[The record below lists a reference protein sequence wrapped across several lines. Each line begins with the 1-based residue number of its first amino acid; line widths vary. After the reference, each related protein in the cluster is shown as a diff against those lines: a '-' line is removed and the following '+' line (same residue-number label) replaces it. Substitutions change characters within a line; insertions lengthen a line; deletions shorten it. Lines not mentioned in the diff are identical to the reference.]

1 MTLDEWILVL
11 AGGNLCVQA
20 FRTNSKLD
28 NFGYYWTI
36 FIISLGTNLL
46 DLSRVKTENNSTIW
60 TIVSTI
66 SCVICAWVLRAIF
79 MKDTD
84 K

>member
-11 AGGNLCVQA
+11 AGGNLCIQA

-28 NFGYYWTI
+28 NFYYYWTI
-36 FIISLGTNLL
+36 FIITLLTNLL
-46 DLSRVKTENNSTIW
+46 DLSRVTTENNSTIW
-60 TIVSTI
+60 TVVSTI
-66 SCVICAWVLRAIF
+66 SCVICAWAIRAIF
-79 MKDTD
+79 MKDTH